1 MTTKLDLIIRQASTY
16 VLVVTVMDGPSDLTG
31 YTGEMQVRETKASNA
46 ALATIT
52 NASFTVDPL
61 NRQVILELTDEQTG
75 LYDWAR
81 PAVYDMYIEGPA
93 GDRWR
98 LLEGLATL
106 SKTVTREA

>member
-1 MTTKLDLIIRQASTY
+1 MTTKHDITIPQASTFRI
-16 VLVVTVMDGPSDLTG
+16 VVTVADGPADLTD
-31 YTGEMQVRETKASNA
+31 YTADMQIRQTKLSDTT
-46 ALATIT
+46 LADIT
-52 NASFTVDPL
+52 NESFTVEAL
-61 NRQVILELTDEQTG
+61 TRQVILELTDEQTG

-106 SKTVTREA
+106 NKTVTREV